1 MLPIKMTFVC
11 QTVVERKLFRETGKR
26 RQDFSREEFMQEVWN
41 WKNECVLTSLFIT
54 FFIFVSLDLV

>member
-1 MLPIKMTFVC
+1 MRLPIKMTFVC

-41 WKNECVLTSLFIT
+41 WKNE
-54 FFIFVSLDLV
+54 

>member
-1 MLPIKMTFVC
+1 MLPIKMTIVC

-41 WKNECVLTSLFIT
+41 WKNE
-54 FFIFVSLDLV
+54 